1 MITLRAN
8 HGSQYGH
15 VITLANGKATIDVT
29 APTREVASLS
39 PGETAEFAV
48 ARLKD
53 SGPTRQPRLHRR
65 SNRTMRLIAVAL
77 EFGHNLGIRRWVG
90 RLQPYAEKWWFP
102 PLSGALSAAATLSLT
117 IPVGPML
124 MALVTLNPRRWRAVV
139 IASVLGSAVAGAL
152 FTHLLGHF
160 GSAWINERLPQL
172 AAAKHWHY
180 MVSWVSN
187 YGFVTLAAIAA
198 SPFSQTP
205 ALILAAVLGLPW
217 PEVFGALMIGKG
229 LKYSL
234 VGAVTERTANGV
246 HAVMLSNQASMS
258 QYGKPGNE

>member
-1 MITLRAN
+1 
-8 HGSQYGH
+8 
-15 VITLANGKATIDVT
+15 
-29 APTREVASLS
+29 
-39 PGETAEFAV
+39 
-48 ARLKD
+48 
-53 SGPTRQPRLHRR
+53 
-65 SNRTMRLIAVAL
+65 MRLVAFAL

-102 PLSGALSAAATLSLT
+102 PFSAALSAGATLSLS

-139 IASVLGSAVAGAL
+139 VASVLGSAVAGAL

-172 AAAKHWHY
+172 ATAKHWHY
-180 MVSWVSN
+180 MVSWVSS
-187 YGFVTLAAIAA
+187 YGFITLAAIAA
-198 SPFSQTP
+198 SPFTQTP

-217 PEVFGALMIGKG
+217 PEVFGALLIGKG

-234 VGAVTERTANGV
+234 VGAVTARTAHGV
-246 HAVMLSNQASMS
+246 QAGMLSNQTGIS
-258 QYGKPGNE
+258 QHSKLGKE